1 MILFELI
8 YAFALVALS
17 IYGFSSLYLV
27 WQYARTRRRPV
38 AEPPAPREWPRVTIQ
53 LPIFNERH
61 TVERLLDAVAAID
74 YPRDRL
80 QVQVLDDS
88 TDDTVERV
96 AALVLRLRCA
106 PLRIRLRREG
116 LNIAHRHRAERTGFK
131 AGALAAALD
140 DASGELIAIFDADF
154 VPPPDFLRRTIPWF
168 AGDCVGCVQARWEH
182 LNRDYSRLTQAQALG
197 VDGHFVVEQ
206 AARHRSGLF
215 VNFNGTAGVWR
226 KACIADAGG
235 WQHDTLTEDLD
246 LSYRAQLRGWRF
258 VYLPDVPVPA
268 ELPVQMDAYKR
279 QQARWAK
286 GTMQTARKLIGP
298 LLRSSQPFRVKVEGV
313 LHLTGYLV
321 HPLILLL
328 VLLSPLMAA
337 FAPDSEV
344 LRIAPWL
351 MLAASGPPL
360 MYLVSRTPNGPA
372 LRQRMLLLPWMIVM
386 GMGLS
391 LNNGRAALEG
401 LLGRESGT
409 FLRTPKFAVSSI
421 AGRWESSVYALPRD
435 RWVWAELALSLMALV
450 SVAIVAVNRHWG
462 FLPWLFVY
470 MLGFG
475 GVAWLSVRQAWDV
488 ARVTAV
494 SSAMGRNATPNTMP
508 RSLQSTAH
516 YSGRSSIS

>member
-17 IYGFSSLYLV
+17 IYGFNSLYLV
-27 WQYARTRRRPV
+27 WRYARTRRRDLS
-38 AEPPAPREWPRVTIQ
+38 EPLPPRVWPRVTIQ
-53 LPIFNERH
+53 LPIYNERH
-61 TVERLLDAVAAID
+61 TVERLLDAVAAMD

-80 QVQVLDDS
+80 QVQMLDDS

-96 AALVLRLRCA
+96 AALVD
-106 PLRIRLRREG
+106 RLRREG
-116 LNIAHRHRAERTGFK
+116 LSIVHCHRAERTGFK

-140 DASGELIAIFDADF
+140 DASGEFIAIFDADF

-168 AGDCVGCVQARWEH
+168 ADDRVGCVQARWEH
-182 LNRDYSRLTQAQALG
+182 LNRDYSRLTRAQALG

-226 KACIADAGG
+226 KACIVDAGG

-246 LSYRAQLRGWRF
+246 LSYRAQLCGWRF

-298 LLRSSQPFRVKVEGV
+298 LLRSSQPSRVKVEGV

-328 VLLSPLMAA
+328 VLISPLMTA

-344 LRIAPWL
+344 LHIAPWL

-360 MYLVSRTPNGPA
+360 MYLVSRTPNGPT
-372 LRQRMLLLPWMIVM
+372 LRQRMLLLPWMIFM

-391 LNNGRAALEG
+391 LNNGRAAFEG
-401 LLGRESGT
+401 LLGRESGA

-435 RWVWAELALSLMALV
+435 RWVWAELALSLLALCGL
-450 SVAIVAVNRHWG
+450 AIAGLRGDWG
-462 FLPWLFVY
+462 FLPWLSIY
-470 MLGFG
+470 ALGFG
-475 GVAWLSVRQAWDV
+475 GVAWASITQSRRRCAVPTESATTDRN
-488 ARVTAV
+488 TA
-494 SSAMGRNATPNTMP
+494 
-508 RSLQSTAH
+508 
-516 YSGRSSIS
+516 

>member
-1 MILFELI
+1 M
-8 YAFALVALS
+8 
-17 IYGFSSLYLV
+17 
-27 WQYARTRRRPV
+27 
-38 AEPPAPREWPRVTIQ
+38 
-53 LPIFNERH
+53 
-61 TVERLLDAVAAID
+61 D

-96 AALVLRLRCA
+96 VALVD
-106 PLRIRLRREG
+106 RLRREG
-116 LNIAHRHRAERTGFK
+116 LNIVHCHRAERTGFK

-140 DASGELIAIFDADF
+140 EASGELIAIFDADF
-154 VPPPDFLRRTIPWF
+154 VPPTDFLQRTIPWF
-168 AGDCVGCVQARWEH
+168 AGDRVGCVQARWEH
-182 LNRDYSRLTQAQALG
+182 LNRDYSRLTRAQALG

-226 KACIADAGG
+226 KACIVDAGG

-258 VYLPDVPVPA
+258 VYLPDVTVPA

-298 LLRSSQPFRVKVEGV
+298 LLRSSQPSRVKVEGV

-337 FAPDSEV
+337 FAPDSEA

-372 LRQRMLLLPWMIVM
+372 LRQRILLLPWMIVM

-401 LLGRESGT
+401 LLGRQSGT

-435 RWVWAELALSLMALV
+435 RWVWAELALSLL
-450 SVAIVAVNRHWG
+450 SLCGLAIAGLRGDWG
-462 FLPWLFVY
+462 FLHWLSIY
-470 MLGFG
+470 TLGFG
-475 GVAWLSVRQAWDV
+475 GVAWTSITQSRRRRAALATVRQR
-488 ARVTAV
+488 ARAHQGVGYQAHAEFP
-494 SSAMGRNATPNTMP
+494 SAGVEP
-508 RSLQSTAH
+508 
-516 YSGRSSIS
+516 SGGSG